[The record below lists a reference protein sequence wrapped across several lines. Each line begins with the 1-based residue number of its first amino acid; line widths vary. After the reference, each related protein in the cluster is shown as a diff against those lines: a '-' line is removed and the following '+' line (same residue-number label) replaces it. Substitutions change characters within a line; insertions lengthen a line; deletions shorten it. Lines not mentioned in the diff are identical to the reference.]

1 MKEDAAMRETPVTQE
16 ASAIRETSP
25 MQEPPVMPDA
35 LVMCESPVMPD
46 APIMLDTPII
56 QEPDVTP
63 GPPVKRDA
71 PVIREAAR
79 QDLEALLELYRWL
92 NSDPIPPARDAAALW
107 ERLLAAEEIHVLAVE
122 EEGLLVSSCTLAV
135 IPNLTHGG
143 KPYALV
149 ENVVTHPD
157 WRGRGLAS
165 ACLDHARELARREG
179 CYKIMLLTGSKQE
192 STLRFYERA
201 GYNRRD
207 KTAFVQWL

>member
-1 MKEDAAMRETPVTQE
+1 MKKDAGMRETPVTQE
-16 ASAIRETSP
+16 ASVIRETP
-25 MQEPPVMPDA
+25 ARQETPGMPDA
-35 LVMCESPVMPD
+35 LVICESPVM
-46 APIMLDTPII
+46 LDTPVV

-63 GPPVKRDA
+63 GPPVKQDA
-71 PVIREAAR
+71 PVIREAAH

-92 NSDPIPPARDAAALW
+92 NSDPIPPARDAKALW
-107 ERLLAAEEIHVLAVE
+107 ERLLAAEEIHVLAAE
-122 EEGLLVSSCTLAV
+122 EKGRLVSSCTLAV

-179 CYKIMLLTGSKQE
+179 CYKIMLLTGSKQD

-201 GYNRRD
+201 GYNRSD
-207 KTAFVQWL
+207 KTAFLQWL

>member
-1 MKEDAAMRETPVTQE
+1 MRETPSTPGPPTVQEPAMMPDAPVMQETPVTQD
-16 ASAIRETSP
+16 APATP
-25 MQEPPVMPDA
+25 GPPVMR
-35 LVMCESPVMPD
+35 ESPVMP
-46 APIMLDTPII
+46 
-56 QEPDVTP
+56 
-63 GPPVKRDA
+63 GPAVKRNA

-79 QDLEALLELYRWL
+79 QALEALLELYRWL

-107 ERLLAAEEIHVLAVE
+107 ERLLAAEEIHILAAE
-122 EEGLLVSSCTLAV
+122 EEGRLVSSCTLAV

-157 WRGRGLAS
+157 RRGRGLAS